1 MNSVHILPLKDAYI
15 KFSHHYTCIL
25 NHKHS
30 ALEGIASVLLAVHQR
45 GIQGRQVI
53 SNCCG
58 EACGVKVSRQSGSV
72 HSTHS
77 VQSALYCKSLLIN
90 LMPLAELHSRLESV
104 TKKKETVPKHA
115 AHGRDCV
122 RASDQNFFHKLVPLH
137 SCGFVRED
145 FRLCSIT

>member
-104 TKKKETVPKHA
+104 TKKKEKQSQNMLLTVETVLEH
-115 AHGRDCV
+115 RI
-122 RASDQNFFHKLVPLH
+122 RTFFISWFLFTVVDL
-137 SCGFVRED
+137 
-145 FRLCSIT
+145 